1 MESSGTPMEQKLRL
15 LPWKYQDVS
24 GNPCEQKE
32 EDTPYWKVG
41 TSHTLCL
48 AGYSEGHT
56 LTGRR

>member
-1 MESSGTPMEQKLRL
+1 MEQKLRL